1 MYNSIGYFNYRYF
14 VTFLI
19 YVSVG
24 MMYGLAISVRAFFN
38 LNGDLFREQMSM
50 IHSNNSQQQKVLDTD
65 KFLYV
70 PKPDQETSVIF
81 TFMICISVGIS
92 VLGLSAF
99 HFYLISTAQTTI
111 EFHSNIRGSR
121 GRTRYI
127 AYDRGLRRNWQQ
139 VFGKCILKSI
149 LVPTV
154 KEPEFLPVPSL
165 YRPSKVVPCED
176 AVDMLYGTQHQEVDG
191 SISLRSTSTLQ
202 LLEEGEIEVKITQ

>member
-1 MYNSIGYFNYRYF
+1 
-14 VTFLI
+14 
-19 YVSVG
+19 

-50 IHSNNSQQQKVLDTD
+50 IHSNSAQQQKTLDTD
-65 KFLYV
+65 KFHYV

-121 GRTRYI
+121 SRTRYF
-127 AYDRGLRRNWQQ
+127 AYDMGLRRNWQQ
-139 VFGKCILKSI
+139 VFGKCILKNI
-149 LVPTV
+149 LVPTT
-154 KEPEFLPVPSL
+154 KGPEFLPVPSL
-165 YRPSKVVPCED
+165 DRPSKVISSED
-176 AVDMLYGTQHQEVDG
+176 TMDMVYGTLHQPVDESNG
-191 SISLRSTSTLQ
+191 LTSTSALQ
-202 LLEEGEIEVKITQ
+202 LLEEGVTDVKTT